1 MNDTVKQLARNL
13 LTPHPEVDARIEHGI
28 ELHRKGTASFTV
40 ADAKGAKVPGAEV
53 TFTLKRHDFD
63 FGCNAFVYRQ
73 FEGVGENEAYE
84 ALFTDVFNLAVIP
97 FYWSDLEVEPGKPR
111 FTKDSPFVYR
121 RPPVDALLEFCE
133 SHGIT
138 PKGHPLVWHS
148 FVPNWLD
155 ADDPLLAN
163 RWERRVREIAE
174 RYGDRIQNWDVVNE
188 VVDNGFRDHPKV
200 PGPSHAHFAFDIAQR
215 HLPQSCR
222 LNYNDYA
229 VWGALRDRYTP
240 ATMLV
245 ENLMRTGHRVGGFG
259 LQYHMFERDLDAML
273 ANYPAT
279 MLNQEHLVDCLDT
292 HASLGVPLNIS
303 EITVTAREDLGNDNL
318 AFQAYAIERLYRL
331 WFSHPAV
338 NGIIYWNLVDDTAYS
353 PAGSLWN
360 ENFFK
365 GGLVTRAFKPKPAYQ
380 AVRNLVRDEWTTRET
395 VTFDPQKPCYL
406 RGFYG
411 TYDVKI
417 KLPDGRVETAT
428 ARLVKD
434 RKNRFAFTV

>member
-1 MNDTVKQLARNL
+1 MPHFAPVCRSEVMRNVL
-13 LTPHPEVDARIEHGI
+13 LSRISDRIEGVAIMISKAAIRPALSFRGI
-28 ELHRKGTASFTV
+28 R
-40 ADAKGAKVPGAEV
+40 
-53 TFTLKRHDFD
+53 
-63 FGCNAFVYRQ
+63 
-73 FEGVGENEAYE
+73 
-84 ALFTDVFNLAVIP
+84 I
-97 FYWSDLEVEPGKPR
+97 
-111 FTKDSPFVYR
+111 
-121 RPPVDALLEFCE
+121 CE
-133 SHGIT
+133 IT
-138 PKGHPLVWHS
+138 
-148 FVPNWLD
+148 
-155 ADDPLLAN
+155 
-163 RWERRVREIAE
+163 
-174 RYGDRIQNWDVVNE
+174 
-188 VVDNGFRDHPKV
+188 
-200 PGPSHAHFAFDIAQR
+200 
-215 HLPQSCR
+215 
-222 LNYNDYA
+222 
-229 VWGALRDRYTP
+229 

-411 TYDVKI
+411 TYEVRI
-417 KLPDGRVETAT
+417 KLPGGRVETTT